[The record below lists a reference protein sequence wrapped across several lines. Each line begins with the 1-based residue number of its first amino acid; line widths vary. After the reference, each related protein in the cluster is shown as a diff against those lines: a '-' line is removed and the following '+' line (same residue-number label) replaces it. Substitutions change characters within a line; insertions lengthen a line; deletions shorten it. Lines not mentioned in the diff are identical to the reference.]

1 MTASSTSHGWMPA
14 ESPGFLLWQATLR
27 WQREV
32 GDALQPYELTHAQFV
47 LLSAAWWLNE
57 GWGERPNQRRLAEYT
72 GLDPMMTSQILR
84 ALEARGFV
92 ERKPH
97 PTDSRAR
104 VIDVTAMG
112 SALAQQAIAI
122 VEVVDRKFFAAG
134 DQEHLL
140 ATLGA
145 LSRFPLGRTGTAAK
159 KTQAK
164 PKRSEPAGRQQT
176 LRLWP

>member
-1 MTASSTSHGWMPA
+1 MPA
-14 ESPGFLLWQATLR
+14 QSAGFLLWQASLR

-32 GDALQPYELTHAQFV
+32 ADALTPYELTHSQFV

-57 GWGERPNQRRLAEYT
+57 GWAEKPNQRRLADYT
-72 GLDPMMTSQILR
+72 GLDPMMTSQVLR
-84 ALEARGFV
+84 ALEARGLV
-92 ERKPH
+92 ERKPN

-112 SALAQQAIAI
+112 SALAQQAIAL
-122 VEVVDRKFFAAG
+122 VEVVDRKFFSAG

-140 ATLGA
+140 STLGA
-145 LSRFPLGRTGTAAK
+145 LSRFPLGRGAAAK
-159 KTQAK
+159 RTPK
-164 PKRSEPAGRQQT
+164 PKRPEPSSRQQA